1 MRTRALAAAA
11 ALALCAC
18 PGVLRP
24 LEKPTVELQRVELVG
39 AGLSGLD
46 LRAHFALTNPNDVGL
61 PLVAVNWQVS
71 IGSAAPVRGRANLSQ
86 KIPARGAAPVVVDV
100 HVGPGAAIGL
110 VRAVSAGE
118 RTYHL
123 AGTLHFDTK
132 LGEIAVAFDETGA
145 L

>member
-1 MRTRALAAAA
+1 MRAAGLA
-11 ALALCAC
+11 ALALFLTAC

-46 LRAHFALTNPNDVGL
+46 LRAHFVMTNPNDVGL

-71 IGSAAPVRGRANLSQ
+71 IGSASPVRGRANLAA
-86 KIPARGAAPVVVDV
+86 KIPAKGSAPVVVNV

-123 AGTLHFDTK
+123 SGTLHFDTK
-132 LGEIAVAFDETGA
+132 LGDIAVVFDETGS

>member
-1 MRTRALAAAA
+1 MRAAVAAA
-11 ALALCAC
+11 ALLLAAC

-24 LEKPTVELQRVELVG
+24 LEKPTVELQRAELVG
-39 AGLSGLD
+39 AGLSGLE
-46 LRAHFALTNPNDVGL
+46 LRAHFVMTNPNNVRL
-61 PLVAVNWQVS
+61 PLVAVDWELS
-71 IGSAAPVRGRANLSQ
+71 IGRASPVRGRADLAAE
-86 KIPARGAAPVVVDV
+86 IPAKGSAPVVVDV

-110 VRAVSAGE
+110 VRAVSAGD

-132 LGEIAVAFDETGA
+132 LGDIAVAFDETGA